1 MPHVTPA
8 GDRLRDDDTTPDAC
22 IGRADENDLV
32 RFAVQWAPFGGGDEY
47 ILPAFGLLP
56 EQFYRRVH
64 RAVQSGHTD
73 RDDFLQG
80 FCKRKLNALAQGAG
94 SQFKGIA
101 RTR

>member
-1 MPHVTPA
+1 M
-8 GDRLRDDDTTPDAC
+8 
-22 IGRADENDLV
+22 V

-47 ILPAFGLLP
+47 IFPAFGLVP
-56 EQFYRRVH
+56 EQFYRRVL

-80 FCKRKLNALAQGAG
+80 FCKRKLRTLAQGAR